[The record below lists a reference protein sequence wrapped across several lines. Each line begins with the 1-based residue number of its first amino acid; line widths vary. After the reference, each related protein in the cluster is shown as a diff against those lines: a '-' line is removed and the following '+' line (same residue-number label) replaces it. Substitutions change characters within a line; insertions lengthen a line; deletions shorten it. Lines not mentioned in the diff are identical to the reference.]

1 MSQPNVE
8 RHPLASNK
16 IDFVFQFLGSQ
27 IYGHLVSIQILLIC
41 EFKIW
46 RLAYFT
52 LVSIIFGHLSRNQYQ
67 YRSQLINIQRISIC
81 LMERSITIV
90 MFP

>member
-16 IDFVFQFLGSQ
+16 RDFVFQFSASQ
-27 IYGHLVSIQILLIC
+27 IYGHLQRVSIRIVLIC

-52 LVSIIFGHLSRNQYQ
+52 LVSLYIWPFEQK
-67 YRSQLINIQRISIC
+67 SIPIP
-81 LMERSITIV
+81 ITID
-90 MFP
+90 